1 MKQLRLFL
9 LLIIANLPFIAD
21 AQIVYSNRKL
31 SINTTQPNN
40 IGLMINEWP
49 KLQWT
54 CKNKQNYL
62 WIDLS
67 PANPRF
73 YGTGNKII
81 FYNTETN
88 TYNSIEVASVFNHSD
103 ARSKKHV
110 KSLNSGLQTLLK
122 LNPVSYHWK
131 NQHNDSSTVLKSTSK
146 NSLTE
151 NDSTTI
157 SYGPAEESN
166 LQYGFLAQEV
176 EKILPDIVETNA
188 GGAKL
193 INYLALIPILVQ
205 SVQELQGI
213 IEEQTI
219 TIEQLSS
226 GQLYQQSPL
235 KQENQILSCI
245 TNSVTGIALIST
257 QLKDDIF
264 SAKLIITSIT
274 GEHKSESQLSYT
286 NPNLS
291 VDISSWRHGIYMI
304 SLYVNDNLVDF
315 SRLVKE

>member
-1 MKQLRLFL
+1 MIQP
-9 LLIIANLPFIAD
+9 PFHMV
-21 AQIVYSNRKL
+21 Q
-31 SINTTQPNN
+31 Q
-40 IGLMINEWP
+40 
-49 KLQWT
+49 
-54 CKNKQNYL
+54 
-62 WIDLS
+62 
-67 PANPRF
+67 
-73 YGTGNKII
+73 
-81 FYNTETN
+81 
-88 TYNSIEVASVFNHSD
+88 
-103 ARSKKHV
+103 
-110 KSLNSGLQTLLK
+110 
-122 LNPVSYHWK
+122 K
-131 NQHNDSSTVLKSTSK
+131 NQIFNT
-146 NSLTE
+146 
-151 NDSTTI
+151 
-157 SYGPAEESN
+157 A
-166 LQYGFLAQEV
+166 FLHKKWK
-176 EKILPDIVETNA
+176 KILPDIVETNA